1 MLSGWTRAIGL
12 VAVAALLANA
22 QCYDACAVAACKTA
36 ETPSSD
42 CHQHPHKSSHEDSPD
57 CQHQH
62 SEFTGPESGMA
73 KVNVAPAVAVLAV
86 LTAGSD
92 EILIEPLLLS
102 SPDTGSPPDDQV
114 PSAISVLRI
123 WFSAFNLSV

>member
-1 MLSGWTRAIGL
+1 MLAGWSRALGL

-22 QCYDACAVAACKTA
+22 QCYNACAVAACKA
-36 ETPSSD
+36 AQTPSSG
-42 CHQHPHKSSHEDSPD
+42 CHQHRHQSSHEDSPD

-62 SEFTGPESGMA
+62 SEFVGPESSIA
-73 KVNVAPAVAVLAV
+73 KVNVAPAVPVLAV

-92 EILIEPLLLS
+92 VVLIEPLLLS
-102 SPDTGSPPDDQV
+102 KPDTGWPPRPHV

-123 WFSAFNLSV
+123 

>member
-1 MLSGWTRAIGL
+1 MLAGWSRALGL

-22 QCYDACAVAACKTA
+22 QCYNACAVAACKA
-36 ETPSSD
+36 AQAPSSG
-42 CHQHPHKSSHEDSPD
+42 CHQHSHRDKSSHEDSPD

-62 SEFTGPESGMA
+62 SEFVGPESGIA
-73 KVNVAPAVAVLAV
+73 KVNVAPAVPVLAV

-92 EILIEPLLLS
+92 VVLIEPLLLS
-102 SPDTGSPPDDQV
+102 KPDTGSPPGDQV

-123 WFSAFNLSV
+123 